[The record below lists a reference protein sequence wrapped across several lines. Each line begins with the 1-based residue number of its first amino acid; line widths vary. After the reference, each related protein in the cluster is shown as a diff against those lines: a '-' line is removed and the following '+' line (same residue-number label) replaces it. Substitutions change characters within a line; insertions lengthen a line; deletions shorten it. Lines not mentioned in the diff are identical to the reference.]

1 MGYASK
7 DIRNILVAGH
17 AGCGKTTLTEALLYM
32 SGASERMGRV
42 EDGTTAS
49 DFDPEEIRRKASL
62 NSSVVPVEYE
72 GIKYNL
78 IDAPGLFDFETGAAE
93 GIMAAESVLIC
104 VSGRSGVTV
113 GAEKAYQLALKNNKA
128 RMIFVTKTDLENAD
142 YFKILEQMKIK
153 FGPSVCPCVVPVR
166 LDDGTVAYI
175 NLFSQKA
182 FKYEGGK
189 QIQIDVP
196 GLFDFE
202 TGAAEGIMAA
212 ESVLI
217 CVSGRSGV
225 TVGAEKAYQLALKHN
240 KARMVFVT
248 KADLEN
254 ADYFKILEQMKIK
267 FGPSV
272 CPCVVPVRLDDGTV
286 AYINLF
292 SQKAFK
298 YEGGKQVQI
307 DLPDIGHRFEG
318 LIQAMSEAIAETDE
332 ALMEKFFEGEAFT
345 TEEIVQGMAAG
356 VRSGQIT
363 PVFCG
368 SAVNGQALDMLIY
381 NMNVLLPGADT
392 ASAVGE
398 SGGEPVEIT
407 ADPAAPLCAY
417 VFKTV
422 ADPFVGKLSFIK
434 VLSGKLTATSNA
446 VNARTG
452 QPERLGKTL
461 TVCGKKQTD
470 TPEIAAGDIGAV
482 AKLAT
487 AKTGDT
493 LCDPAR
499 VVALPAPAYP
509 TGCYRMAVKVA
520 KKGDEG
526 KVSGALARLIE
537 EDPAITF
544 VVDPETKQQI
554 ISGLG
559 TQHLEVAL
567 AKLKNKFGV
576 EITLENPR
584 VPYRESIRKS
594 CKAQGRHKKQTGGHG
609 QFGDVWI
616 QFEPIEGEGIEFAEN
631 VFGGSVPKN
640 FFPAVEKGVRQAAE
654 HGVLAGY
661 PMVGMKATLLDGS
674 YHPVDSSEMAFIM
687 AAKLAYK
694 AAIPEAGPV
703 LLEPIG
709 ALKAHVPADN
719 TGDIMGE
726 VTKRR
731 GRVLGMNPDDDGL
744 QVVEAEVPMAE
755 MQDFTTFLRQLTQ
768 GRGYYT
774 FEFVRYET
782 LPQMLESKVIEKAK
796 ALGNFAD
803 ED

>member
-1 MGYASK
+1 MDYASK

-17 AGCGKTTLTEALLYM
+17 AGCGKTTLVEALLYL
-32 SGASERMGRV
+32 SGATERMGRV

-49 DFDPEEIRRKASL
+49 DFDPEEARRKASL
-62 NSSVVPVEYE
+62 NSSVIPVEYE

-78 IDAPGLFDFETGAAE
+78 IDTPGLFDFETGAAE
-93 GIMAAESVLIC
+93 GVMAAESVLIC
-104 VSGRSGVTV
+104 VSGRSGVSV
-113 GAEKAYQLALKNNKA
+113 GAEKAYRLACKQNKA
-128 RMIFVTKTDLENAD
+128 RMIFVTKADLENAD
-142 YFKILEQMKIK
+142 YFKILEQMKIE

-189 QIQIDVP
+189 QIQID
-196 GLFDFE
+196 
-202 TGAAEGIMAA
+202 
-212 ESVLI
+212 
-217 CVSGRSGV
+217 
-225 TVGAEKAYQLALKHN
+225 
-240 KARMVFVT
+240 
-248 KADLEN
+248 
-254 ADYFKILEQMKIK
+254 
-267 FGPSV
+267 
-272 CPCVVPVRLDDGTV
+272 
-286 AYINLF
+286 
-292 SQKAFK
+292 
-298 YEGGKQVQI
+298 
-307 DLPDIGHRFEG
+307 LPDIGHRFEG

-332 ALMEKFFEGEAFT
+332 ALMEKFFEGEPFT

-356 VRSGQIT
+356 VRTGQIT

-368 SAVNGQALDMLIY
+368 SAVNNQALDMLLY

-392 ASAVGE
+392 AAAVGE
-398 SGGEPVEIT
+398 TKDGEPVEVT
-407 ADPAAPLCAY
+407 ADPDAPVCAY

-434 VLSGKLTATSNA
+434 VLSGKLTATSNV

-461 TVCGKKQTD
+461 TACGKKQTD
-470 TPEIAAGDIGAV
+470 TAAIGTGDIGAV

-499 VVALPAPAYP
+499 VVALPAPSYP
-509 TGCYRMAVKVA
+509 IASYRMAVKVA

-526 KVSGALARLIE
+526 KVSGALTRLME

-544 VVDPETKQQI
+544 QVDPETKQQI
-554 ISGLG
+554 IGGLG
-559 TQHLEVAL
+559 PQHLEVAV

-576 EITLENPR
+576 EITLETPR

-616 QFEPIEGEGIEFAEN
+616 QFEPIEGEDIEFAEN

-640 FFPAVEKGVRQAAE
+640 YFPAVEKGVRQAAE

-731 GRVLGMNPDDDGL
+731 GRVLGMNPDEDGM

-768 GRGYYT
+768 GRGWFT
-774 FEFVRYET
+774 FDFVRYEV
-782 LPQMLESKVIEKAK
+782 LPQMLEAKVIAQAK
-796 ALGNFAD
+796 ELGNLSDD
-803 ED
+803 E

>member
-1 MGYASK
+1 MDYASK

-17 AGCGKTTLTEALLYM
+17 AGCGKTTLTEALLNM
-32 SGASERMGRV
+32 SGATERMGRV

-62 NSSVVPVEYE
+62 NASVIPVEYQ
-72 GIKYNL
+72 GVKYNL
-78 IDAPGLFDFETGAAE
+78 IDAPGLFDFETGSVE
-93 GIMAAESVLIC
+93 GITAAESVLIC

-113 GAEKAYQLALKNNKA
+113 GAEKAYHLALKNNKA

-142 YFKILEQMKIK
+142 YFKILEQMKIQ
-153 FGPSVCPCVVPVR
+153 FGPSVCPCVVPAR

-182 FKYEGGK
+182 FKY
-189 QIQIDVP
+189 Q
-196 GLFDFE
+196 
-202 TGAAEGIMAA
+202 
-212 ESVLI
+212 
-217 CVSGRSGV
+217 
-225 TVGAEKAYQLALKHN
+225 
-240 KARMVFVT
+240 
-248 KADLEN
+248 
-254 ADYFKILEQMKIK
+254 
-267 FGPSV
+267 
-272 CPCVVPVRLDDGTV
+272 
-286 AYINLF
+286 
-292 SQKAFK
+292 
-298 YEGGKQVQI
+298 GGKQVQI
-307 DLPDIGHRFEG
+307 ELPDIGHRFEG

-368 SAVNGQALDMLIY
+368 SAVNGQALDMLLY

-392 ASAVGE
+392 AAAVAEDANGN
-398 SGGEPVEIT
+398 PVEIA
-407 ADPAAPLCAY
+407 ADPDAPLCAY

-446 VNARTG
+446 INSRTA

-461 TVCGKKQTD
+461 TICGKKQTD
-470 TPEIAAGDIGAV
+470 TAAILTGDIGAV
-482 AKLAT
+482 AKLTT

-499 VVALPAPAYP
+499 VVSLPAPVYP
-509 TGCYRMAVKVA
+509 IAGYRMAVKVA

-526 KVSGALARLIE
+526 KVSGALTRLME

-544 VVDPETKQQI
+544 EVDPETKQQVI
-554 ISGLG
+554 GGLG

-576 EITLENPR
+576 EITLEAPR

-616 QFEPIEGEGIEFAEN
+616 QFEPVPGEGVEFAEN

-661 PMVGMKATLLDGS
+661 PMVGLKATLLDGS
-674 YHPVDSSEMAFIM
+674 YHPVDSSEMAFVM

-709 ALKAHVPADN
+709 SLQAHVPADN

-731 GRVLGMNPDDDGL
+731 GRVLGMNPDDDGM

-768 GRGYYT
+768 GRGWFT
-774 FEFVRYET
+774 FTFTRYET
-782 LPQMLESKVIEKAK
+782 LPQMLESKVIEQAK

-803 ED
+803 DE

>member
-1 MGYASK
+1 MDYASK

-17 AGCGKTTLTEALLYM
+17 AGCGKTTLTEALLYL
-32 SGASERMGRV
+32 SGATERMGRV

-49 DFDPEEIRRKASL
+49 DFDAEEVRRKASL
-62 NSSVVPVEYE
+62 NSSVIPVEYQ
-72 GIKYNL
+72 GVKYNL

-93 GIMAAESVLIC
+93 GVMAAESVLIC
-104 VSGRSGVTV
+104 VSARSGVSV
-113 GAEKAYQLALKNNKA
+113 GAEKAYRLACRNNKA

-142 YFKILEQMKIK
+142 YFKVLEQMKIR

-189 QIQIDVP
+189 QIQID
-196 GLFDFE
+196 
-202 TGAAEGIMAA
+202 
-212 ESVLI
+212 
-217 CVSGRSGV
+217 
-225 TVGAEKAYQLALKHN
+225 
-240 KARMVFVT
+240 
-248 KADLEN
+248 
-254 ADYFKILEQMKIK
+254 
-267 FGPSV
+267 
-272 CPCVVPVRLDDGTV
+272 
-286 AYINLF
+286 
-292 SQKAFK
+292 
-298 YEGGKQVQI
+298 
-307 DLPDIGHRFEG
+307 LPDIGHRFEG

-332 ALMEKFFEGEAFT
+332 TLMEKFFSGEPFT
-345 TEEIVQGMAAG
+345 TEEIVQGMATG

-368 SAVNGQALDMLIY
+368 SAVNNQALDMLLY
-381 NMNVLLPGADT
+381 NMDVLLPGADT
-392 ASAVGE
+392 AAAVGE
-398 SGGEPVEIT
+398 TKDGEPVEIT
-407 ADPAAPLCAY
+407 ADPDAPVCAY

-434 VLSGKLTATSNA
+434 VLAGKLTATSN
-446 VNARTG
+446 VINARTG

-470 TPEIAAGDIGAV
+470 TPAITTGDIGAV

-499 VVALPAPAYP
+499 VVALPAPVYP
-509 TGCYRMAVKVA
+509 ISNYRMAVKVT

-537 EDPAITF
+537 EDPAIAF
-544 VVDPETKQQI
+544 AVDPETKQQI

-559 TQHLEVAL
+559 TQHLAVAV

-576 EITLENPR
+576 EIDLEVPR

-616 QFEPIEGEGIEFAEN
+616 QFEPIEGEAIEFAEN

-694 AAIPEAGPV
+694 AAVPEAGPV

-731 GRVLGMNPDDDGL
+731 GRVLGMSPDEDEM

-755 MQDFTTFLRQLTQ
+755 MQDFNTFLRQLTQ
-768 GRGYYT
+768 GRGWYT
-774 FEFVRYET
+774 FDFVRYET
-782 LPQMLESKVIEKAK
+782 LPSNLEGKVIEQAK
-796 ALGNFAD
+796 ALGNLSDD
-803 ED
+803 E

>member
-1 MGYASK
+1 MDYASK

-17 AGCGKTTLTEALLYM
+17 AGCGKTTLVEALLYL
-32 SGASERMGRV
+32 SGATERMGRV
-42 EDGTTAS
+42 EDGTAAS
-49 DFDPEEIRRKASL
+49 DFDPEEIRRKVSL
-62 NSSVVPVEYE
+62 NASVVPVEYQ
-72 GIKYNL
+72 GVKYNL

-93 GIMAAESVLIC
+93 GVMAAESVLIC
-104 VSGRSGVTV
+104 VSGRSGVSV
-113 GAEKAYQLALKNNKA
+113 GAEKAYRLAVKNNKA

-142 YFKILEQMKIK
+142 YFKILEQMKIE
-153 FGPSVCPCVVPVR
+153 FGPSVCPCVVPAR
-166 LDDGTVAYI
+166 LDDGTVVYI

-189 QIQIDVP
+189 QIQID
-196 GLFDFE
+196 
-202 TGAAEGIMAA
+202 
-212 ESVLI
+212 
-217 CVSGRSGV
+217 
-225 TVGAEKAYQLALKHN
+225 
-240 KARMVFVT
+240 
-248 KADLEN
+248 
-254 ADYFKILEQMKIK
+254 
-267 FGPSV
+267 
-272 CPCVVPVRLDDGTV
+272 
-286 AYINLF
+286 
-292 SQKAFK
+292 
-298 YEGGKQVQI
+298 
-307 DLPDIGHRFEG
+307 LPDIGHRFEG
-318 LIQAMSEAIAETDE
+318 LIQAMNEAIAETDE
-332 ALMEKFFEGEAFT
+332 TLMEKFFEGEPFT
-345 TEEIVQGMAAG
+345 TEEIVAGMAAG
-356 VRSGQIT
+356 VRTGQIT

-368 SAVNGQALDMLIY
+368 SAVNQQALDMLVY
-381 NMNVLLPGADT
+381 NLRELLPAPDAAPAVAETAD
-392 ASAVGE
+392 
-398 SGGEPVEIT
+398 GEPVEIT
-407 ADPAAPLCAY
+407 ADAAAPTCAY

-434 VLSGKLTATSNA
+434 VLAGKLTAASNV

-452 QPERLGKTL
+452 QPERMGKTL
-461 TVCGKKQTD
+461 TVCGKRQTD
-470 TPEIAAGDIGAV
+470 AAAIPAGDIGAV
-482 AKLAT
+482 AKLST

-499 VVALPAPAYP
+499 VVSLPAPAYP
-509 TGCYRMAVKVA
+509 AACYRMAVKVA

-526 KVSGALARLIE
+526 KVSGALARLME

-544 VVDPETKQQI
+544 TVDPETKQQVI
-554 ISGLG
+554 AGLG
-559 TQHLEVAL
+559 TQHLEVAV
-567 AKLKNKFGV
+567 AKLKSKFGV
-576 EITLENPR
+576 EITLEAPR

-616 QFEPIEGEGIEFAEN
+616 QFEPIEGEDIEFAEN

-640 FFPAVEKGVRQAAE
+640 YFPAVEKGVRQAAE

-709 ALKAHVPADN
+709 TLQAHVPADN

-731 GRVLGMNPDDDGL
+731 GRVLGMNPDDEGM
-744 QVVEAEVPMAE
+744 QIVEAEVPMAE

-768 GRGYYT
+768 GRGWFT
-774 FEFVRYET
+774 FDFVRYET
-782 LPQMLESKVIEKAK
+782 LPQMLEAKVIEQAK
-796 ALGNFAD
+796 ALGNFA
-803 ED
+803 EEE

>member
-1 MGYASK
+1 MDYASK

-17 AGCGKTTLTEALLYM
+17 AGCGKTTLTEALLYL
-32 SGASERMGRV
+32 SGATERMGRV
-42 EDGTTAS
+42 EDGTTTS
-49 DFDPEEIRRKASL
+49 DFDPEEVRRKASL
-62 NSSVVPVEYE
+62 NSSVVPVEYQ

-78 IDAPGLFDFETGAAE
+78 IDTPGLFDFETGAAE
-93 GIMAAESVLIC
+93 GVMAAESVLIC
-104 VSGRSGVTV
+104 VSGRSGVSV
-113 GAEKAYQLALKNNKA
+113 GAEKAYRLACKNNKA

-142 YFKILEQMKIK
+142 YFKILEQMKIQ

-189 QIQIDVP
+189 QIQID
-196 GLFDFE
+196 
-202 TGAAEGIMAA
+202 
-212 ESVLI
+212 
-217 CVSGRSGV
+217 
-225 TVGAEKAYQLALKHN
+225 
-240 KARMVFVT
+240 
-248 KADLEN
+248 
-254 ADYFKILEQMKIK
+254 
-267 FGPSV
+267 
-272 CPCVVPVRLDDGTV
+272 
-286 AYINLF
+286 
-292 SQKAFK
+292 
-298 YEGGKQVQI
+298 
-307 DLPDIGHRFEG
+307 LPDIGHRFEG

-332 ALMEKFFEGEAFT
+332 ALMEKFFEGEPFT
-345 TEEIVQGMAAG
+345 TEEIVQGMATG

-368 SAVNGQALDMLIY
+368 SAVNNQALDMLLY

-392 ASAVGE
+392 AAAVGE
-398 SGGEPVEIT
+398 TKDGEPVEVT
-407 ADPAAPLCAY
+407 ADPDAPLCAY

-434 VLSGKLTATSNA
+434 VLSGKLTATSNV
-446 VNARTG
+446 VNSRTG

-461 TVCGKKQTD
+461 TICGKKQTD
-470 TPEIAAGDIGAV
+470 TAAITTGDIGAV

-499 VVALPAPAYP
+499 VVALPAPSYP
-509 TGCYRMAVKVA
+509 IASYRMAVKVA

-576 EITLENPR
+576 EITLETPR
-584 VPYRESIRKS
+584 VAYRESIRKS

-616 QFEPIEGEGIEFAEN
+616 QFEPIEGETIEFAEN

-694 AAIPEAGPV
+694 AAVPEAGPV

-709 ALKAHVPADN
+709 ALQAHVPADN

-731 GRVLGMNPDDDGL
+731 GRVLGMNPDDDGM

-768 GRGYYT
+768 GRGWYT
-774 FEFVRYET
+774 FDFVRYEV
-782 LPQMLESKVIEKAK
+782 LPQMLEAKVIEQAK

-803 ED
+803 DE

>member
-1 MGYASK
+1 MDYASK

-32 SGASERMGRV
+32 SGATERMGRV

-49 DFDPEEIRRKASL
+49 DFDPEEVRRKASL

-78 IDAPGLFDFETGAAE
+78 IDTPDLFDFETGAAE
-93 GIMAAESVLIC
+93 GVMAAESVLIC

-113 GAEKAYQLALKNNKA
+113 GAEKAYRLACKQNKA
-128 RMIFVTKTDLENAD
+128 RMIFVSKTDLENAD
-142 YFKILEQMKIK
+142 YFKILEQMKIQ

-189 QIQIDVP
+189 QIQID
-196 GLFDFE
+196 
-202 TGAAEGIMAA
+202 
-212 ESVLI
+212 
-217 CVSGRSGV
+217 
-225 TVGAEKAYQLALKHN
+225 
-240 KARMVFVT
+240 
-248 KADLEN
+248 
-254 ADYFKILEQMKIK
+254 
-267 FGPSV
+267 
-272 CPCVVPVRLDDGTV
+272 
-286 AYINLF
+286 
-292 SQKAFK
+292 
-298 YEGGKQVQI
+298 
-307 DLPDIGHRFEG
+307 LPDIGHRFEG
-318 LIQAMSEAIAETDE
+318 LIQAMSEAIAETNE
-332 ALMEKFFEGEAFT
+332 VLMEKFFEGEPFT
-345 TEEIVQGMAAG
+345 TEEIVQGMATG

-368 SAVNGQALDMLIY
+368 SAVNNQALDMLLY

-392 ASAVGE
+392 AAAVGE
-398 SGGEPVEIT
+398 TKDGEPVEVT
-407 ADPAAPLCAY
+407 ADPDAPLCAY

-434 VLSGKLTATSNA
+434 VLSGKLTATSNV

-470 TPEIAAGDIGAV
+470 TPAITTGDIGAV

-493 LCDPAR
+493 LCDAAR
-499 VVALPAPAYP
+499 VVALAAPSYP
-509 TGCYRMAVKVA
+509 IASYRMAVKVA

-526 KVSGALARLIE
+526 KVSGALARLME

-559 TQHLEVAL
+559 TQHLEVAV

-616 QFEPIEGEGIEFAEN
+616 QFEPIEGESVEFAEN

-709 ALKAHVPADN
+709 ALQAHVPADN

-731 GRVLGMNPDDDGL
+731 GRVLGMNPDEDGM

-768 GRGYYT
+768 GRGWYT
-774 FEFVRYET
+774 FDFVRYET
-782 LPQMLESKVIEKAK
+782 LPQMLEAKVIDQAK
-796 ALGNFAD
+796 ELGNFAD
-803 ED
+803 DE

>member
-1 MGYASK
+1 MDYASK

-32 SGASERMGRV
+32 SGATERMGRV

-49 DFDPEEIRRKASL
+49 DFDPEEVRRKASL

-78 IDAPGLFDFETGAAE
+78 IDTPGLFDFETGAAE
-93 GIMAAESVLIC
+93 GVMAAESVLIC

-113 GAEKAYQLALKNNKA
+113 GAEKAYRLACKQNKA
-128 RMIFVTKTDLENAD
+128 RMIFVSKTDLENAD
-142 YFKILEQMKIK
+142 YFKILEQMKIQ

-189 QIQIDVP
+189 QIQID
-196 GLFDFE
+196 
-202 TGAAEGIMAA
+202 
-212 ESVLI
+212 
-217 CVSGRSGV
+217 
-225 TVGAEKAYQLALKHN
+225 
-240 KARMVFVT
+240 
-248 KADLEN
+248 
-254 ADYFKILEQMKIK
+254 
-267 FGPSV
+267 
-272 CPCVVPVRLDDGTV
+272 
-286 AYINLF
+286 
-292 SQKAFK
+292 
-298 YEGGKQVQI
+298 
-307 DLPDIGHRFEG
+307 LPDIGHRFEG

-332 ALMEKFFEGEAFT
+332 ALMEKFFEGEPFT
-345 TEEIVQGMAAG
+345 TEEIVQGMATG

-368 SAVNGQALDMLIY
+368 SAVNNQALDMLLS

-392 ASAVGE
+392 AAAVGE
-398 SGGEPVEIT
+398 TKDGEPVEVT
-407 ADPAAPLCAY
+407 ADPDAPLCAY

-434 VLSGKLTATSNA
+434 VLSGKLTATSNV

-470 TPEIAAGDIGAV
+470 TLAIGTGDIGAV

-493 LCDPAR
+493 LCDAAR
-499 VVALPAPAYP
+499 VVALPAPSYP
-509 TGCYRMAVKVA
+509 IASYRMAVKVA

-526 KVSGALARLIE
+526 KVSGALTRLME

-559 TQHLEVAL
+559 TQHLEVAV

-616 QFEPIEGEGIEFAEN
+616 QFEPIEGEGVEFAEN

-709 ALKAHVPADN
+709 ALQAHVPADN

-731 GRVLGMNPDDDGL
+731 GRVLGMNPDEDGM

-768 GRGYYT
+768 GRGWFT
-774 FEFVRYET
+774 FDFVRYET
-782 LPQMLESKVIEKAK
+782 LPQMLEAKVIDQAK

-803 ED
+803 DE

>member
-128 RMIFVTKTDLENAD
+128 RMIFVTK
-142 YFKILEQMKIK
+142 
-153 FGPSVCPCVVPVR
+153 
-166 LDDGTVAYI
+166 
-175 NLFSQKA
+175 
-182 FKYEGGK
+182 
-189 QIQIDVP
+189 
-196 GLFDFE
+196 
-202 TGAAEGIMAA
+202 
-212 ESVLI
+212 
-217 CVSGRSGV
+217 
-225 TVGAEKAYQLALKHN
+225 
-240 KARMVFVT
+240 
-248 KADLEN
+248 ADLEN

-345 TEEIVQGMAAG
+345 TEEIVQGMASG

-368 SAVNGQALDMLIY
+368 SAVNAQALDMLLY
-381 NMNVLLPGADT
+381 NMNVLLPGANT

-434 VLSGKLTATSNA
+434 VLSGRLTATSNA

-499 VVALPAPAYP
+499 VVALPAPVYP
-509 TGCYRMAVKVA
+509 ISSYRMAVKVA

-526 KVSGALARLIE
+526 KVGSALARLIE
-537 EDPAITF
+537 EDPAIRF

-559 TQHLEVAL
+559 TQHLEV
-567 AKLKNKFGV
+567 
-576 EITLENPR
+576 
-584 VPYRESIRKS
+584 
-594 CKAQGRHKKQTGGHG
+594 KAQGRHKKQTGGHG

-744 QVVEAEVPMAE
+744 QVVEAEVPVAE

-768 GRGYYT
+768 GRGYFT

-782 LPQMLESKVIEKAK
+782 LPQMLENKVIEQAK

>member
-72 GIKYNL
+72 GI
-78 IDAPGLFDFETGAAE
+78 
-93 GIMAAESVLIC
+93 MAAESVLIC

-128 RMIFVTKTDLENAD
+128 RMI
-142 YFKILEQMKIK
+142 
-153 FGPSVCPCVVPVR
+153 
-166 LDDGTVAYI
+166 
-175 NLFSQKA
+175 
-182 FKYEGGK
+182 
-189 QIQIDVP
+189 
-196 GLFDFE
+196 
-202 TGAAEGIMAA
+202 
-212 ESVLI
+212 
-217 CVSGRSGV
+217 
-225 TVGAEKAYQLALKHN
+225 
-240 KARMVFVT
+240 FVT

-298 YEGGKQVQI
+298 YEGGKQVKI

-345 TEEIVQGMAAG
+345 TEEIVQGMASG

-368 SAVNGQALDMLIY
+368 SAVNAQALDMLLY

-434 VLSGKLTATSNA
+434 VLSGRLTATSNA

-499 VVALPAPAYP
+499 VVALPAPVYP
-509 TGCYRMAVKVA
+509 ISSYRMAVKVA

-526 KVSGALARLIE
+526 KVGSALARLIE
-537 EDPAITF
+537 EDPAIRF

-616 QFEPIEGEGIEFAEN
+616 QFEPVEGEGIEFAEN

-744 QVVEAEVPMAE
+744 QVVEAEVPVAE

-768 GRGYYT
+768 GRGYFT

-782 LPQMLESKVIEKAK
+782 LPQMLENKVIEQAK

>member
-32 SGASERMGRV
+32 SGATERMGRV

-62 NSSVVPVEYE
+62 NSSVVPVEFE
-72 GIKYNL
+72 GVKYNL

-113 GAEKAYQLALKNNKA
+113 GAEKAYQMALKNNKA

-182 FKYEGGK
+182 FKYESGK
-189 QIQIDVP
+189 QIQIDV
-196 GLFDFE
+196 
-202 TGAAEGIMAA
+202 
-212 ESVLI
+212 
-217 CVSGRSGV
+217 
-225 TVGAEKAYQLALKHN
+225 
-240 KARMVFVT
+240 
-248 KADLEN
+248 
-254 ADYFKILEQMKIK
+254 
-267 FGPSV
+267 
-272 CPCVVPVRLDDGTV
+272 
-286 AYINLF
+286 
-292 SQKAFK
+292 
-298 YEGGKQVQI
+298 
-307 DLPDIGHRFEG
+307 PDIGHRFEG

-398 SGGEPVEIT
+398 ANGEPVEIT

-446 VNARTG
+446 INARTG

-499 VVALPAPAYP
+499 VVALPAPVYP
-509 TGCYRMAVKVA
+509 ISCYRMAVKVA

-526 KVSGALARLIE
+526 KVGGALTRLIE
-537 EDPAITF
+537 EDPSIKF
-544 VVDPETKQQI
+544 EVDPETKQQI

-576 EITLENPR
+576 EITLETPR

-594 CKAQGRHKKQTGGHG
+594 CKAQGRHKKQTGGAG
-609 QFGDVWI
+609 QYGDCWLRV
-616 QFEPIEGEGIEFAEN
+616 EPNPGAGYEFVDE
-631 VFGGSVPKN
+631 VVGGHIPRG
-640 FFPAVEKGVRQAAE
+640 FIPAIDKGVQE
-654 HGVLAGY
+654 TMKDGVLAGY
-661 PMVGMKATLLDGS
+661 PMIDVKVAVYDGS
-674 YHPVDSSEMAFIM
+674 YHPVDSNEMAFKT
-687 AAKLAYK
+687 AARIGFQK
-694 AAIPEAGPV
+694 AIDQAEPV
-703 LLEPIG
+703 LLEPM
-709 ALKAHVPADN
+709 AHLSITVPDSYAGSVM
-719 TGDIMGE
+719 GD
-726 VTKRR
+726 VSASR
-731 GRVLGMNPDDDGL
+731 GRVEGMSAGDGAAAGTTTI
-744 QVVEAEVPMAE
+744 EATIPYAEVTDYA
-755 MQDFTTFLRQLTQ
+755 TRLRSLS
-768 GRGYYT
+768 RGT
-774 FEFVRYET
+774 GEFELELSGYEQVPHDIQQK
-782 LPQMLESKVIEKAK
+782 LAADYAARRAAGEK
-796 ALGNFAD
+796 
-803 ED
+803 